1 MKRAINLRNRRLGS
15 FFLMAA
21 ITFTFVFTGCESEDT
36 LSPEQNEQ
44 QELYDIETTLEMI
57 TENPNFFDE
66 NSDGELKRRWRKYPT
81 FRNLTYALF
90 KTRLFGTVFFN
101 QLTVF
106 APTDEA
112 FEKLFDE
119 IGVKN
124 IREVP
129 TDQLKTILLYHVVQG
144 KVKSSMLSNGFV
156 PTLNE
161 AAVEVDL
168 SDGVMINNANVQ
180 YADIW
185 ALNGIIHIIDEVL
198 LPPTQNI
205 VEIAQGNEAFSI
217 LVEAVI
223 KADLATT
230 LSTSG
235 PYTVFAPTNDAFVA
249 LLEELGPDFN
259 SLDDIPVDLL
269 TQVLLYHVIEG
280 RVYSSDL
287 PTDPLSVPTLQGES
301 FTIDVTVPAIT
312 DANSRESGLIASL
325 LNIQGTNGVIHVID
339 RVILPP
345 LE

>member
-1 MKRAINLRNRRLGS
+1 MKRAINSRNTRLGS
-15 FFLMAA
+15 LFLMVSL
-21 ITFTFVFTGCESEDT
+21 TFLFVFTACENEDT
-36 LSPEQNEQ
+36 VSPEQNGQ
-44 QELYDIETTLEMI
+44 QEMYDIETTLEMI
-57 TENPNFFDE
+57 TENPDFFDSD
-66 NSDGELKRRWRKYPT
+66 SDGELKRRWRTYPT

-90 KTRLFGTVFFN
+90 KTRLFTTVVSN
-101 QLTVF
+101 ELTVF

-112 FEKLFDE
+112 FKKLFDE
-119 IGVKN
+119 IGVKS

-144 KVKSSMLSNGFV
+144 KVKSTMLSNGFV
-156 PTLNE
+156 PTLNG

-168 SDGVMINNANVQ
+168 SDGVMINDATVQ
-180 YADIW
+180 YADIR

-217 LVEAVI
+217 LVDAVI
-223 KADLATT
+223 KADLAET
-230 LSTSG
+230 LATGG
-235 PYTVFAPTNDAFVA
+235 PFTVFAPTNDAFVA
-249 LLEELGPDFN
+249 LLQELGPEFN
-259 SLDDIPVDLL
+259 SLDDIPVELL

-287 PTDPLSVPTLQGES
+287 PAGPASVPTLQGDS
-301 FTIDVTVPAIT
+301 FTIDVTGPTIT
-312 DANSRESGLIASL
+312 DANSREAGLIASL